1 MGTDTESDSINS
13 AKTDTENGTGA
24 AKYYALRKIKCVCY
38 MNKYVQLYKSKKQYD
53 VFKIYYYLEE
63 DFRKNKNNLLKLLFI
78 CLNIYEF
85 FMNLPGKYKFK
96 IEDYEEE
103 EDEDEDEEHL
113 KRRLPLSI
121 VNIYIYNMM
130 YEERKWYYNIN
141 KT

>member
-1 MGTDTESDSINS
+1 
-13 AKTDTENGTGA
+13 
-24 AKYYALRKIKCVCY
+24 
-38 MNKYVQLYKSKKQYD
+38 
-53 VFKIYYYLEE
+53 
-63 DFRKNKNNLLKLLFI
+63 
-78 CLNIYEF
+78 
-85 FMNLPGKYKFK
+85 MNLPGKYKFK

-103 EDEDEDEEHL
+103 EDEEEDEDEEHL